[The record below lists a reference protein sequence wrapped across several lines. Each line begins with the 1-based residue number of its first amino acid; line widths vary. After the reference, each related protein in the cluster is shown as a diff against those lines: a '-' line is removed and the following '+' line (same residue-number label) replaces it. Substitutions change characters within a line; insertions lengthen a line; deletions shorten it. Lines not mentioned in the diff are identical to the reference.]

1 MDMRRLFTHNW
12 SKLFRRDIFG
22 GIGPSSP
29 LACISLQEFKF
40 EWEYTLNLDLSTIKT
55 QRTWDIFKRTKIS
68 QSCQLFPILYEIRYN
83 SSEFVIIYP
92 TVLSNKMIF
101 DQAQVD
107 IYAWKANINRGGYL
121 WFKERQI
128 YKKRWI

>member
-1 MDMRRLFTHNW
+1 MRRLFTHSS

-55 QRTWDIFKRTKIS
+55 QRTWDIFQKNKDLT
-68 QSCQLFPILYEIRYN
+68 ILSVVSN
-83 SSEFVIIYP
+83 SVR
-92 TVLSNKMIF
+92 N
-101 DQAQVD
+101 QV
-107 IYAWKANINRGGYL
+107 
-121 WFKERQI
+121 
-128 YKKRWI
+128 